1 MRTLRTRTTCRNR
14 HGRRRRWRC
23 YHLTGG
29 SSRRPSPPRGLS
41 ARGTCHNGQRGESC
55 SERKRV
61 ARPES
66 GNANLYYQDI
76 LHIAEFFQ
84 SFSGFSTVTKDR
96 TRTASAVRRRTYGS
110 MAPHR
115 LRTLMPKRQTDRSD
129 IWALRAVVQGTGHMP
144 IGLLA
149 LSFCE
154 CLRSVKQSRRLNLSA
169 LSLMHLGVCHYSCG
183 AST

>member
-1 MRTLRTRTTCRNR
+1 
-14 HGRRRRWRC
+14 
-23 YHLTGG
+23 
-29 SSRRPSPPRGLS
+29 
-41 ARGTCHNGQRGESC
+41 
-55 SERKRV
+55 
-61 ARPES
+61 
-66 GNANLYYQDI
+66 
-76 LHIAEFFQ
+76 
-84 SFSGFSTVTKDR
+84 
-96 TRTASAVRRRTYGS
+96 

-115 LRTLMPKRQTDRSD
+115 LRTLMPKGQTDWSD

-169 LSLMHLGVCHYSCG
+169 LDLKHLVVCHYNCG

>member
-1 MRTLRTRTTCRNR
+1 VGVPDDLP
-14 HGRRRRWRC
+14 RRA
-23 YHLTGG
+23 G
-29 SSRRPSPPRGLS
+29 S
-41 ARGTCHNGQRGESC
+41 ARGELVITVKRGESC

-61 ARPES
+61 ASLES

-76 LHIAEFFQ
+76 LHIADFLQ
-84 SFSGFSTVTKDR
+84 TFSGFSDVTRDR
-96 TRTASAVRRRTYGS
+96 TRTASAVRRRAYGS

-115 LRTLMPKRQTDRSD
+115 LRTLMPKGQTDRSD
-129 IWALRAVVQGTGHMP
+129 IWALSAVVQGTGHMP

>member
-1 MRTLRTRTTCRNR
+1 MTRLVPARFVAPNTLF
-14 HGRRRRWRC
+14 
-23 YHLTGG
+23 
-29 SSRRPSPPRGLS
+29 
-41 ARGTCHNGQRGESC
+41 
-55 SERKRV
+55 RKV
-61 ARPES
+61 ES

-76 LHIAEFFQ
+76 LHIADFLQ
-84 SFSGFSTVTKDR
+84 TFSGFSAVTRDR

-115 LRTLMPKRQTDRSD
+115 LRPLMPKGQTDRSD
-129 IWALRAVVQGTGHMP
+129 IWALSAVVQGTGHMP